1 MNSLQNLSQFY
12 LGITFLHNPI
22 QPSASANIA
31 VRLPL
36 IAPQVRTG
44 CTVVPAKSATIPPRH
59 PHCLDWNFIYLY
71 DLTQTE
77 RVLSGL
83 WMTIQL
89 AVVCVIAS
97 VIIGILGAWLQGAH
111 SKVVRSVVQGYIQ
124 FFRNTPPLVQ
134 LLFFYFALGQFTPTY
149 SPDGWLE
156 VPVISNVGWA
166 IISLSFFAGAFNVE
180 IFRAGIEAVPE
191 STQEAAE
198 ALGMNR
204 LQIYLYVVFPLAY
217 RVSLPALNNNL
228 VNLVKTTTQA
238 LAIAVPELLYE
249 MISIYNDYSTAQN
262 ACMLFLFFAYILLVG
277 ILVMGM
283 NGWERKLRIPGY
295 GA

>member
-1 MNSLQNLSQFY
+1 MNSFQQYFY
-12 LGITFLHNPI
+12 DLAQT
-22 QPSASANIA
+22 
-31 VRLPL
+31 
-36 IAPQVRTG
+36 
-44 CTVVPAKSATIPPRH
+44 H
-59 PHCLDWNFIYLY
+59 PKWNFIYLY
-71 DLTQTE
+71 DPTQTA
-77 RVLSGL
+77 RVVEGF
-83 WMTIQL
+83 WMTLELSII
-89 AVVCVIAS
+89 CVILS
-97 VIIGILGAWLQGAH
+97 VVIGVVGAWAQGAH
-111 SKVVRSVVQGYIQ
+111 SKTLRLVVQGYIQ

-156 VPVISNVGWA
+156 VPIISNVGWA

-204 LQIYLYVVFPLAY
+204 FQIYLYIVLPLAF
-217 RVSLPALNNNL
+217 RVSMPALNNNL

-238 LAIAVPELLYE
+238 LAIAVPELLYQ

-262 ACMLFLFFAYILLVG
+262 ACMLFLFFAYFFLVG
-277 ILVMGM
+277 ILVLGM
-283 NGWERKLRIPGY
+283 SSWERKLKIPGF
-295 GA
+295 GR

>member
-1 MNSLQNLSQFY
+1 MNSFQQYFY
-12 LGITFLHNPI
+12 DLAQT
-22 QPSASANIA
+22 
-31 VRLPL
+31 
-36 IAPQVRTG
+36 
-44 CTVVPAKSATIPPRH
+44 H
-59 PHCLDWNFIYLY
+59 PKWNFIYLY
-71 DLTQTE
+71 DPTQTA
-77 RVLSGL
+77 RVIDGF
-83 WMTIQL
+83 WMTLELSII
-89 AVVCVIAS
+89 CVILS
-97 VIIGILGAWLQGAH
+97 VVIGVVGAWAQGAH
-111 SKVVRSVVQGYIQ
+111 SKTLRLVVQGYIQ

-156 VPVISNVGWA
+156 VPIISNVGWA

-204 LQIYLYVVFPLAY
+204 FQIYLYIVLPLAF
-217 RVSLPALNNNL
+217 RVSMPALNNNL

-238 LAIAVPELLYE
+238 LAIAVPELLYQ

-262 ACMLFLFFAYILLVG
+262 ACMLFLFFAYFFLVG
-277 ILVMGM
+277 ILVLGM
-283 NGWERKLRIPGY
+283 SSWERKLKIPGF
-295 GA
+295 GR